1 MPRVNLIRDEGQE
14 RAKKQSRMIRMKYAE
29 RDIPSQAALARKI
42 GMNESTMSTKMNTGA
57 WTADDLRALDRQLR
71 FSAEELA
78 RFVRA

>member
-1 MPRVNLIRDEGQE
+1 MPRVNLIRDEGWE
-14 RAKKQSRMIRMKYAE
+14 RAKKQSRMIRMKCAE

-42 GMNESTMSTKMNTGA
+42 GMNESTMSTKINSGA

-78 RFVRA
+78 QFVRA

>member
-1 MPRVNLIRDEGQE
+1 MPKVNLIWDEGQE
-14 RAKKQSRMIRMKYAE
+14 RAKKQSRMIRMKCAE

-42 GMNESTMSTKMNTGA
+42 GMNESTMSTKINSGA

>member
-1 MPRVNLIRDEGQE
+1 MPKVNLLRDEGRE
-14 RAKKQSRMIRMKYAE
+14 RAKVRRTLIRMKCAE
-29 RDIPSQAALARKI
+29 RDIPSQAVLARKI
-42 GMNESTMSTKMNTGA
+42 GLNESTMSTKISSGA

>member
-1 MPRVNLIRDEGQE
+1 MPKVNLLRDEGRE
-14 RAKKQSRMIRMKYAE
+14 RAKVRRTLIRMKCAE
-29 RDIPSQAALARKI
+29 RDIPSQAVLARKI
-42 GMNESTMSTKMNTGA
+42 GLNESTMSAKINSGA

>member
-1 MPRVNLIRDEGQE
+1 MPKVNLIRDEGRE
-14 RAKKQSRMIRMKYAE
+14 RAKVRRTLIRMKCAE
-29 RDIPSQAALARKI
+29 RDIPSQAVLARKI
-42 GMNESTMSTKMNTGA
+42 GLNESTMSTKINSGA

>member
-1 MPRVNLIRDEGQE
+1 MPKVNLLRDEGQE
-14 RAKKQSRMIRMKYAE
+14 RAKKQSRMIRMKCAE

-42 GMNESTMSTKMNTGA
+42 GMNESTMSTKINSGA